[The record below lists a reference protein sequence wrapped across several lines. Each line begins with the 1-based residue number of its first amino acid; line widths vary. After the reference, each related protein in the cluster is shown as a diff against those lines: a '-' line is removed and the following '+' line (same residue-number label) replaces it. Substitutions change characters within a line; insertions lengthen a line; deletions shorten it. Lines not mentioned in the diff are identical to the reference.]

1 MDANVFRDTRG
12 CRFPVPDADVSYA
25 ERISLPLPQQTL
37 LNRLIAEVY
46 WRRETI
52 SMWGK
57 TYLQPRLIAWYGDP
71 GATYTYSGLQL
82 EPLPWT
88 SLLSDI
94 KATVERLADA
104 AFNSVLV
111 NYYRDHR
118 DSMGLHSDDEAELGA
133 RPIIASLSL
142 GAERTLILKHRR
154 DRTRKAVRL
163 PLAGGSLLVMR
174 GDTQRH
180 WKHGINKE
188 PQPCGPRVN
197 LTFRRIGRLNRVKE
211 GGLPQVRRIKPSL
224 TVPP

>member
-12 CRFPVPDADVSYA
+12 CRFPVPDADIFYA
-25 ERISLPLPQQTL
+25 ERVSLSLPQQTL
-37 LNRLIAEVY
+37 LDRLIAEIR

-88 SLLSDI
+88 PMLSDI

-142 GAERTLILKHRR
+142 GTERTLILKHRR
-154 DRTRKAVRL
+154 DRTREAVGL

-197 LTFRRIGRLNRVKE
+197 LTFRRIKSLNDADD
-211 GGLPQVRRIKPSL
+211 PSL
-224 TVPP
+224 FHIAGR

>member
-1 MDANVFRDTRG
+1 MAVSLPAAP
-12 CRFPVPDADVSYA
+12 RFHRLSIPDADISYA
-25 ERISLPLPQQTL
+25 EHVPLPLPQQTL
-37 LNRLIAEVY
+37 LDRLIAEIR

-57 TYLQPRLIAWYGDP
+57 TYPQPRLIAWYGDP

-88 SLLSDI
+88 PLLSDV
-94 KATVERLADA
+94 KAAVERLTDA
-104 AFNSVLV
+104 TFNSVLL

-118 DSMGLHSDDEAELGA
+118 DGMGLHSDDEAELGA

-142 GAERTLILKHRR
+142 GTERTLILKHRR

-163 PLAGGSLLVMR
+163 PLAGRSLLVMR
-174 GDTQRH
+174 GDTQHH
-180 WKHGINKE
+180 WKHSIDKE

-197 LTFRRIGRLNRVKE
+197 LTFRRIKSLNR
-211 GGLPQVRRIKPSL
+211 G
-224 TVPP
+224 

>member
-12 CRFPVPDADVSYA
+12 CRLPIPGADISYA
-25 ERISLPLPQQTL
+25 GRVPLPLPQQTL
-37 LNRLIAEVY
+37 LDRLIAEIR

-88 SLLSDI
+88 PLLADV
-94 KATVERLADA
+94 KTTVERLTDA
-104 AFNSVLV
+104 AFNSVLL

-118 DSMGLHSDDEAELGA
+118 DSMGLHSDDEAELGP
-133 RPIIASLSL
+133 RPTLASLSL
-142 GAERTLILKHRR
+142 GADRTLILKHRG
-154 DRTRKAVRL
+154 DRTHRQVRL

-174 GDTQRH
+174 GDTQRN

-188 PQPCGPRVN
+188 TQPCSPRVN
-197 LTFRRIGRLNRVKE
+197 LTFRRID
-211 GGLPQVRRIKPSL
+211 
-224 TVPP
+224 T

>member
-1 MDANVFRDTRG
+1 MDAKVFRDTRG
-12 CRFPVPDADVSYA
+12 CRLPVPGADISYA
-25 ERISLPLPQQTL
+25 ERVPLPLPQQTL
-37 LNRLIAEVY
+37 LDRLIAEIH

-88 SLLSDI
+88 PLLADV
-94 KATVERLADA
+94 KTTVERLTGT
-104 AFNSVLV
+104 AFNSALL

-118 DSMGLHSDDEAELGA
+118 DSMGLHSDDEAELG
-133 RPIIASLSL
+133 PLPTIASLSL

-154 DRTRKAVRL
+154 DRTHRQVRL
-163 PLAGGSLLVMR
+163 PLAGGSLLVMC
-174 GDTQRH
+174 GDTQRN

-188 PQPCGPRVN
+188 GGPCGPRVN
-197 LTFRRIGRLNRVKE
+197 LTFRRIKGLNWD
-211 GGLPQVRRIKPSL
+211 
-224 TVPP
+224 

>member
-1 MDANVFRDTRG
+1 MDVKVFRETHG
-12 CRFPVPDADVSYA
+12 CRLPVPDADISYA
-25 ERISLPLPQQTL
+25 ERVLLPLPQQTL
-37 LNRLIAEVY
+37 LDRLIAEIR

-52 SMWGK
+52 WMWGK

-88 SLLSDI
+88 PLLADV

-104 AFNSVLV
+104 PFNSVLL

-133 RPIIASLSL
+133 RPVIASLSL
-142 GAERTLILKHRR
+142 GAERTLILKHRG
-154 DRTRKAVRL
+154 DRTRRQVRL
-163 PLAGGSLLVMR
+163 PLAGGSLLLMR
-174 GDTQRH
+174 GDTQRN

-188 PQPCGPRVN
+188 TQPCRPRVN
-197 LTFRRIGRLNRVKE
+197 LTFRRID
-211 GGLPQVRRIKPSL
+211 
-224 TVPP
+224 T